1 MIHNQYHISNFTE
14 TIKIEFIIF
23 SICSV
28 VIFFVIVISG
38 LYMLHKSQ
46 PGLSEARNGQNLLH
60 IMENEQPDQ
69 DESIY
74 DMYDVIDESQMIDTP
89 SQQMPTEYE
98 DNENSSSVAKNEEI
112 NSGDGYLNPYQPMV
126 PDLDHHDYVVSS
138 NTT

>member
-1 MIHNQYHISNFTE
+1 
-14 TIKIEFIIF
+14 
-23 SICSV
+23 
-28 VIFFVIVISG
+28 
-38 LYMLHKSQ
+38 MLHKRQ
-46 PGLSEARNGQNLLH
+46 PGLSEARPNPLH
-60 IMENEQPDQ
+60 IIENEQPDQ

-89 SQQMPTEYE
+89 SQQMPTEYQ
-98 DNENSSSVAKNEEI
+98 DNENSSSVATNKEI